1 MREGDE
7 LLLSHKKT
15 RPLIDLKTD
24 ESESVN
30 GRSRDVVKNESSI
43 SYDVS

>member
-7 LLLSHKKT
+7 LLLSHKET
-15 RPLIDLKTD
+15 RSLIDLKAD

-30 GRSRDVVKNESSI
+30 DRSRDVVENESFI